1 MGQSPL
7 CHQLSN
13 MLRRGSVLHARSL
26 LLYRY
31 GRRSE
36 NNGGKQETAASEQQ
50 TESSDPKAPRRGRN
64 WITDMYDKVNLS
76 VDTLNYIALG
86 LLIFIFAVIFIASR
100 H

>member
-1 MGQSPL
+1 MEENKNQPQS
-7 CHQLSN
+7 
-13 MLRRGSVLHARSL
+13 
-26 LLYRY
+26 
-31 GRRSE
+31 
-36 NNGGKQETAASEQQ
+36 TSEQQ
-50 TESSDPKAPRRGRN
+50 TESSDPQAPRRGRN

>member
-1 MGQSPL
+1 MEENKKQPQS
-7 CHQLSN
+7 
-13 MLRRGSVLHARSL
+13 
-26 LLYRY
+26 
-31 GRRSE
+31 
-36 NNGGKQETAASEQQ
+36 TSEQQ
-50 TESSDPKAPRRGRN
+50 TESPDPKAPRRGRN

>member
-1 MGQSPL
+1 MEENKKQPQS
-7 CHQLSN
+7 
-13 MLRRGSVLHARSL
+13 
-26 LLYRY
+26 
-31 GRRSE
+31 
-36 NNGGKQETAASEQQ
+36 TSEQQ
-50 TESSDPKAPRRGRN
+50 TESSDPKAQRRGRN

>member
-36 NNGGKQETAASEQQ
+36 NNNQPQSTSEQQ

>member
-1 MGQSPL
+1 MEENKKQPQS
-7 CHQLSN
+7 
-13 MLRRGSVLHARSL
+13 
-26 LLYRY
+26 
-31 GRRSE
+31 
-36 NNGGKQETAASEQQ
+36 TSEQQ
-50 TESSDPKAPRRGRN
+50 TESSDLKAPRRGRT